1 MATSQQ
7 LEVAR
12 VSSVHSSSF
21 LCQKCCQPLKLDTSF
36 YAVDQ
41 RVFSELTAPVTG
53 VSTSDELVSLSTPE
67 ISLPTLSSD
76 EPDVAFRRI
85 CPDPSSVKFAS
96 YESGNGFTLLGD
108 IEPSSSEFLSHQL
121 RVTAEL
127 FNILSGQTE
136 VDHPLCEECTD
147 TLLDNLDL
155 QLKIT
160 EDECKDYRDFLEQL
174 NSKQDTVDE
183 ASLDE
188 ELRQLEAEEEAL
200 KSQLEDAEVHKTKL
214 DDQIGKEMEKAT
226 RLDEELER
234 YYKERNEFK
243 RQQLEYEDAQKSVD
257 NQLRYAKTQLDRL
270 KKTNVFNT
278 TFHIWH
284 SGHFGTINN
293 FRLGR
298 LPNIPV
304 EWSEINTA
312 WGQTV
317 LLLHSLANKM
327 NLKFERYRLVP
338 YGNHSYLESLS
349 DRSKELPL
357 YSAGGIKFFWDT
369 KFDQAM
375 VAFLDCL
382 QQFKEEIEKG
392 DDGFCLPYKMDKGRI
407 EDPSTGT
414 SYSVKIQFNSEEQW
428 TKALKFMLTN
438 LKWGLAWVSSQ
449 FANK

>member
-1 MATSQQ
+1 MATGQQ
-7 LEVAR
+7 LDVGR
-12 VSSVHSSSF
+12 VGSSHTSSF

-41 RVFSELTAPVTG
+41 RLFNELTAPVAG
-53 VSTSDELVSLSTPE
+53 VSSSDDLVTFTAPE
-67 ISLPTLSSD
+67 ITLPVSSSD
-76 EPDVAFRRI
+76 ETEVAFRQI
-85 CPDPSSVKFAS
+85 YPDPSSLKFVS

-108 IEPSSSEFLSHQL
+108 VEPSSSEFLSHQL

-127 FNILSGQTE
+127 FNILSGQSD

-160 EDECKDYRDFLEQL
+160 EDDCKDYREFLEQL
-174 NSKQDTVDE
+174 SSKKETVDE
-183 ASLDE
+183 AALDE

-200 KSQLEDAEVHKTKL
+200 KVQLEDAELQKLKL
-214 DDQIGKEMEKAT
+214 DDQITKENDKAQK
-226 RLDEELER
+226 LDEKLER

-243 RQQLEYEDAQKSVD
+243 RQLLEYEDAQKSVD

-304 EWSEINTA
+304 EWSEINMA

-338 YGNHSYLESLS
+338 YGNHSYLESLT
-349 DRSKELPL
+349 DKSKELPL

-375 VAFLDCL
+375 VAFIDCL

-414 SYSVKIQFNSEEQW
+414 TYSVKIQFNSEEQW